1 MTDPVVQLLI
11 DLYDPFDPDR
21 SDLEAYLAMAEE
33 FEARSVLDFGCGT
46 GVLALLLAERGLEV
60 TGIDPSLESLVV
72 AKRDAPARVISIYGA
87 ERPVPLLADKVTWL
101 HGFARDLPEMQVDL
115 VVCTGNA
122 MQQAFVDDADWTEI
136 LEAMHRVLKPGGRF
150 VFETRDPAK
159 RAWEGWTA
167 DATRSTLELP
177 GYGPITVWND
187 VESVTEEPL
196 FVTHRGYH
204 HFERSDITVISGPET
219 LRFRGKAELVD
230 QLTAAGFTVDE
241 IRDAP
246 DRPGREWVFI
256 ARRR

>member
-136 LEAMHRVLKPGGRF
+136 LEAMHRVLKPGGRVLILEF
-150 VFETRDPAK
+150 SLPANRPFRALYLFYFRHILPRIGALLSGDSYAYRYLNETVETFPYGEDFCRLMRD
-159 RAWEGWTA
+159 
-167 DATRSTLELP
+167 
-177 GYGPITVWND
+177 
-187 VESVTEEPL
+187 
-196 FVTHRGYH
+196 
-204 HFERSDITVISGPET
+204 
-219 LRFRGKAELVD
+219 
-230 QLTAAGFTVDE
+230 AGFEGVSGT
-241 IRDAP
+241 P
-246 DRPGREWVFI
+246 LTFGI
-256 ARRR
+256 ATLYQGDVGGS